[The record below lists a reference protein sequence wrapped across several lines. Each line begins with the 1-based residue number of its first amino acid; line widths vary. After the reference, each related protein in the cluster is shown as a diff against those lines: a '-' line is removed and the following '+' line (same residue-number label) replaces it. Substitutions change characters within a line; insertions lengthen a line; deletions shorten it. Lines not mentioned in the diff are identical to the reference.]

1 MKKNVSTFALGLS
14 IVLLFLGSCV
24 KDEEVLTGTI
34 SGFVSDYTNA
44 NAPIAGATV
53 TINSKGLTKTT
64 GGDGRFEFSNL
75 EPGTYSIAI
84 SANNY
89 QPTTKQVTVYAGQKA
104 NCDVQLEKAGASVE
118 ISPMNLSFGQGIEQ
132 LSFTISNKGNQSL
145 TYSISNAPDYIE
157 VSPASGTVAAK
168 GNQAISVHVKERSSI
183 TSNRTGQLTV
193 NVGNDSYIV
202 SINITNSTNT
212 DPGNQDPDNNSSQN
226 GDVAVT
232 RSLLAYYTF
241 DNSTAN
247 NSYRTTN
254 NGTITGDAKFVNDT
268 PNGKGK
274 ALSLETKEF
283 VTIPNN
289 LVEQKAAFSISMWI
303 KNFGTGPLFTTM
315 SGNYPQAPSIF
326 LLSDNKPRFYY
337 YGGSYEKMSYSLESI
352 QSSGWHMITYT
363 ASSADSQIVLYIDG
377 NRVDNKAI
385 GNVESRGNKTQIGGN
400 GDGYFDA
407 WADPMILDNVRI
419 HSITLTDN
427 EVKQIYNAEK

>member
-1 MKKNVSTFALGLS
+1 MKKNVFTLVLGFSL
-14 IVLLFLGSCV
+14 ILLFLSSCA

-64 GGDGRFEFSNL
+64 GSDGRFEFSSL
-75 EPGTYSIAI
+75 EPGTYSISI

-118 ISPMNLSFGQGIEQ
+118 ISPMNLSFGQGVEQ
-132 LSFTISNKGNQSL
+132 LSFTIKNNGNQSL

-157 VSPASGTVAAK
+157 VSPNSGTVAAK
-168 GNQAISVHVKERSSI
+168 GNQAVSVHVKERSSI
-183 TSNRTGQLTV
+183 TSNRSGQITV

-202 SINITNSTNT
+202 SFNISNSTTT
-212 DPGNQDPDNNSSQN
+212 DPNQGQGDDNTQN
-226 GDVAVT
+226 GDVAIT

-241 DNSTAN
+241 DNNTPN

-254 NGTITGDAKFVNDT
+254 NGTITGEAKYVNDT

-274 ALSLETKEF
+274 ALSLETKEY

-289 LVEQKAAFSISMWI
+289 LVEQKAAFSISMWV

-315 SGNYPQAPSIF
+315 SGSYPQAPSIF
-326 LLSDNKPRFYY
+326 ILSDNKPRFYH
-337 YGGSYEKMSYSLESI
+337 YGGSYANMSYSLESI

-363 ASSADSQIVLYIDG
+363 ASYSDRQVVLYVDG

-385 GNVESRGNKTQIGGN
+385 SDVESRGNKMQIGGN

-407 WADPMILDNVRI
+407 WADPMIVDNVRI

>member
-168 GNQAISVHVKERSSI
+168 GNQA
-183 TSNRTGQLTV
+183 
-193 NVGNDSYIV
+193 
-202 SINITNSTNT
+202 
-212 DPGNQDPDNNSSQN
+212 
-226 GDVAVT
+226 
-232 RSLLAYYTF
+232 
-241 DNSTAN
+241 
-247 NSYRTTN
+247 
-254 NGTITGDAKFVNDT
+254 
-268 PNGKGK
+268 
-274 ALSLETKEF
+274 
-283 VTIPNN
+283 
-289 LVEQKAAFSISMWI
+289 M
-303 KNFGTGPLFTTM
+303 
-315 SGNYPQAPSIF
+315 
-326 LLSDNKPRFYY
+326 
-337 YGGSYEKMSYSLESI
+337 
-352 QSSGWHMITYT
+352 
-363 ASSADSQIVLYIDG
+363 
-377 NRVDNKAI
+377 
-385 GNVESRGNKTQIGGN
+385 
-400 GDGYFDA
+400 
-407 WADPMILDNVRI
+407 
-419 HSITLTDN
+419 
-427 EVKQIYNAEK
+427 

>member
-1 MKKNVSTFALGLS
+1 MKTKISILTFGLC
-14 IVLLFLGSCV
+14 IGLLIASCA

-34 SGFVSDYTNA
+34 NGFVSDYTNA
-44 NAPIAGATV
+44 NSPIAGATV

-64 GGDGRFEFSNL
+64 GSDGRFEFANL
-75 EPGTYSIAI
+75 EPGTYSISI

-89 QPTTKQVTVYAGQKA
+89 QPTTKQVTVYAGQIA
-104 NCDVQLEKAGASVE
+104 NCDVQLEKAGANVD
-118 ISPMNLSFGQGIEQ
+118 ISPMNLSFGQGVEQ
-132 LSFTISNKGNQSL
+132 LSFTISNNGNQSL

-157 VSPASGTVAAK
+157 VSPVSGTVAAK
-168 GNQAISVHVKERSSI
+168 SNQAISVHVKERSSI
-183 TSNRTGQLTV
+183 TTNRTGQLTV
-193 NVGNDSYIV
+193 NVGNDSYVV
-202 SINITNSTNT
+202 SFNISNSTST
-212 DPGNQDPDNNSSQN
+212 DPDNPGGGSESGQTS
-226 GDVAVT
+226 DVSVT

-241 DNSTAN
+241 DDGTAN
-247 NSYRTTN
+247 NAYRSTN
-254 NGTITGDAKFVNDT
+254 NGTITGEANFVNDT

-274 ALSLETKEF
+274 ALSLETKEY

-289 LVEQKAAFSISMWI
+289 LVEQKAAFSISMWV

-315 SGNYPQAPSIF
+315 SGTYPQAPTIF
-326 LLSDNKPRFYY
+326 VLSDNKPRFYY
-337 YGGSYEKMSYSLESI
+337 HGGYYENMSYSLGSI

-385 GNVESRGNKTQIGGN
+385 GDAESKGNKMQIGGN

-407 WADPMILDNVRI
+407 WADPMIIDNVRI

-427 EVKQIYNAEK
+427 EVKQIYDAER